1 MCGIVGYVGARAP
14 LGVVLDGLERLQSRS
29 YDSAGIS
36 VHRPGALERVRTVG
50 SLAALRD
57 AVAGRIEPCAR
68 TAAIG
73 HLRSATQGPVSVE
86 DAHPH
91 ADPRG
96 RVHVV
101 LNGIVENH
109 VALRRRLVAAGAV
122 FESSSDAEVV
132 AHLVAA
138 HDAGDLAAAVRAVCA
153 QLHGLFSFVAVS
165 VRDPE
170 LLVAARRGCPLVV
183 GVAEG
188 ERFIASSIAAFAP
201 YTRAVQLVENEDVVT
216 LRAGLSCVIGPDG
229 RPRERAPIVLDVKEE
244 AASRGGFGTHMLRE
258 IHDEP
263 TAVADTLAGRLRDAG
278 ARLPELGLTAWRLRR
293 IERVAIVAS
302 GSSYHAGLLGRW
314 AIQSWAGV
322 PVDVE
327 LASEYRYAEPVGPAP
342 DLVLAISASGET
354 ADTLGAVQVA
364 RERGIRAVG
373 ITDMLGSRLTRE
385 ADAVLA
391 TRAGLEIGVGATK
404 TFAAQVAVLE
414 LLALVLAEARGA
426 SRPRLSLL
434 ASDLQRLPAALGGT
448 LAGAEP
454 VMRVLAER
462 LAGAAFLL
470 YVGRGPGLPVALEG
484 ALKLRGVARTPA
496 EAAAAGELKHGP
508 IALVGPGTPVV
519 CVATASPLGGTLLAT
534 LSEVR
539 ARGGRVIALGSRG
552 SKEVAE
558 HAEEVV
564 YVPGAR
570 DPVAAALAAVVPLQ
584 LLAHDV
590 AHHKH
595 LDVDRP
601 HHIARTVTVE

>member
-1 MCGIVGYVGARAP
+1 RPTAANPPRPSLSDTERTTRSSAMCGIVGYVGARAP

-201 YTRAVQLVENEDVVT
+201 YTRAVQLVENENVVT

-244 AASRGGFGTHMLRE
+244 AAS
-258 IHDEP
+258 
-263 TAVADTLAGRLRDAG
+263 
-278 ARLPELGLTAWRLRR
+278 
-293 IERVAIVAS
+293 
-302 GSSYHAGLLGRW
+302 
-314 AIQSWAGV
+314 
-322 PVDVE
+322 
-327 LASEYRYAEPVGPAP
+327 
-342 DLVLAISASGET
+342 
-354 ADTLGAVQVA
+354 
-364 RERGIRAVG
+364 
-373 ITDMLGSRLTRE
+373 
-385 ADAVLA
+385 
-391 TRAGLEIGVGATK
+391 
-404 TFAAQVAVLE
+404 
-414 LLALVLAEARGA
+414 
-426 SRPRLSLL
+426 
-434 ASDLQRLPAALGGT
+434 
-448 LAGAEP
+448 
-454 VMRVLAER
+454 
-462 LAGAAFLL
+462 
-470 YVGRGPGLPVALEG
+470 
-484 ALKLRGVARTPA
+484 
-496 EAAAAGELKHGP
+496 
-508 IALVGPGTPVV
+508 
-519 CVATASPLGGTLLAT
+519 
-534 LSEVR
+534 
-539 ARGGRVIALGSRG
+539 
-552 SKEVAE
+552 
-558 HAEEVV
+558 
-564 YVPGAR
+564 
-570 DPVAAALAAVVPLQ
+570 
-584 LLAHDV
+584 
-590 AHHKH
+590 
-595 LDVDRP
+595 
-601 HHIARTVTVE
+601 